1 MASVNSNFDRAT
13 NPVDMVETI
22 ASVHNWPFERSTDD
36 ELTLNVEGSFTDY
49 HVSLNWRD
57 DLEALHLACA
67 FEMKVPEARISEVY
81 RLIALVNE
89 QLWIGHFDIWPQD
102 GLLLFR
108 HGLMLN
114 QAELTVEQCEALIAS
129 GLEASESYY
138 EAFQYVVW
146 AGKSAKEALTS
157 TMFQTAGQ
165 A

>member
-13 NPVDMVETI
+13 NPVDMAETI

-36 ELTLNVEGSFTDY
+36 ELTLNVEGSLTDY

-146 AGKSAKEALTS
+146 AGKSAREALTS